1 MDGEVLHEI
10 FSKQRTHGQL
20 VQRAEKVLNLLM
32 NKEAL
37 TEEDRSLIWSASEI
51 NDGDMR
57 VELFKVLAGG
67 AQYMKKID
75 RIYYLSRVSQVN
87 PGDMIGRHI
96 ELITEIC
103 TTMKG
108 AEKSD
113 EVVLKGLELLW
124 TIVM

>member
-1 MDGEVLHEI
+1 M
-10 FSKQRTHGQL
+10 
-20 VQRAEKVLNLLM
+20 LM